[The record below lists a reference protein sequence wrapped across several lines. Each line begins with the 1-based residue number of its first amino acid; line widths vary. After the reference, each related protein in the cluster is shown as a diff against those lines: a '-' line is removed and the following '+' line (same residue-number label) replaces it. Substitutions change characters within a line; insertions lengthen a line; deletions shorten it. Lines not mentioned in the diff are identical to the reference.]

1 MKRSRIVMNKLLC
14 IFCALFA
21 ASGGL
26 SALGEKTLTLG
37 GAGGWAEVEE
47 RRGITGASGYR
58 PHEVL
63 ILDSG
68 TGPGKQAPDL
78 FLSFDEGRPEH
89 FADASGRYSLL
100 ASPELR
106 SVAGRRARLGAGAA
120 LFNGASGLHGPEGN
134 TLVISP
140 VHAGALLAQDARI
153 GDFSLEFWLNPANM
167 ETGEEILY
175 WSAVRPFPGGAYE
188 AQWIQCVVSRNRL
201 RWTFHNFFASPQD
214 DRRLSASFTGLS
226 VVTPRTWSFHRIRF
240 DAGTGMLEY
249 LVDGRSESIV
259 YLTPTGGEGSEVYT
273 PVVGRGSRL
282 ILGGRYS
289 GLIDEFS
296 LRGSAGDDYAGQA
309 GFGEAG
315 GGRGL
320 QKFPPRGWM
329 ETACLDL
336 GEPQSRVL
344 GIDARGG
351 LITRPGAGTPGEAL
365 PEALAGTGGSRFLF
379 PDDSAIRFYVRC
391 SDTPRSEGAW
401 RPAAPGAPLDLRGR
415 YVQIGAEF
423 YPSGD
428 GENTPYLD
436 EISLIWLANEAPR
449 PPARIAATALDGA
462 VELSWSPGADTD
474 VEGYL
479 VYYGT
484 GSGEYFGTG
493 ASGPS
498 PIDAGKRTAIRIG
511 GLNNGVLYYF
521 AVSAYDETGTAHAG
535 AFSREVSARPL
546 RMIE

>member
-1 MKRSRIVMNKLLC
+1 MLWLL
-14 IFCALFA
+14 ICALFA
-21 ASGGL
+21 ASGSL
-26 SALGEKTLTLG
+26 FALGEKTLTLG
-37 GAGGWAEVEE
+37 GAGGWAEVKD
-47 RRGITGASGYR
+47 RRGVTGAAGYR

-68 TGPGKQAPDL
+68 AGPGKQAPDL
-78 FLSFDEGRPEH
+78 FLNFDEGRPEH

-100 ASPELR
+100 AAPELQ
-106 SVAGRRARLGAGAA
+106 SVTGRRARLGAGAV
-120 LFNGASGLHGPEGN
+120 LFNGASGVHGPEGN

-140 VHAGALLAQDARI
+140 IHAGALLAQDARL

-175 WSAVRPFPGGAYE
+175 WSAVRPFSGGAYE

-201 RWTFHNFFASPQD
+201 RWTFHNFFAGTRD
-214 DRRLSASFTGLS
+214 ERRLSVSFTGLS

-240 DAGTGMLEY
+240 DAETGMLEY

-259 YLTPTGGEGSEVYT
+259 YLTSTGREGSEVYT
-273 PVVGRGSRL
+273 PIVGRGSRL

-296 LRGSAGDDYAGQA
+296 LRGSSEDDDPAGEPA
-309 GFGEAG
+309 
-315 GGRGL
+315 GRGL
-320 QKFPPRGWM
+320 QKFPPRGWV

-351 LITRPGAGTPGEAL
+351 LITRPGSGAPGEAL

-391 SDTPRSEGAW
+391 SDIPRPEGAW
-401 RPAAPGAPLDLRGR
+401 LPASPGAPLNLRGR
-415 YVQIGAEF
+415 YVQIRAEF

-436 EISLIWLANEAPR
+436 EISLTWLANEAPR
-449 PPARIAATALDGA
+449 PPARLAATALDGA

-493 ASGPS
+493 AAAGPS
-498 PIDAGKRTAIRIG
+498 PIDAGKRTSLRIG